1 MGINNQL
8 VTEEQ
13 HHVGFNGDE
22 YGFNQQNRDSCGDF
36 PGNLTVCELETMAR
50 FQMIHLWK
58 TWLVSA
64 MSTYPR
70 LVGECQPG
78 FIGKMGT

>member
-1 MGINNQL
+1 MGL
-8 VTEEQ
+8 S
-13 HHVGFNGDE
+13 GDE

-36 PGNLTVCELETMAR
+36 PGNLTVCELEAMAR

-58 TWLVSA
+58 TWLFSA
-64 MSTYPR
+64 MSTYPSR
-70 LVGECQPG
+70 GWLENVNPG